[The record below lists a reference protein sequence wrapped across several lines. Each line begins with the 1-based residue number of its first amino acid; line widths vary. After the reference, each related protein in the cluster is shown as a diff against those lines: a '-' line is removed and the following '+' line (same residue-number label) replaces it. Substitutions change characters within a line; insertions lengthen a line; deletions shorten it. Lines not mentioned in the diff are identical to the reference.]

1 MSEAVTRRGF
11 LQVLGTVG
19 VASVV
24 PTAATDTVEHA
35 QAAANQQPVVTAGA
49 EGTGAAAASDAYT
62 FLMRPEAAFVEA
74 AVARL
79 IPADSLGA
87 GAREAGVS
95 YFIDRQLSGAFGTMG
110 KNYREGPWREGIPE
124 QGYQLALTPQEL
136 YRAGIA
142 EANRHCERAYGRR
155 FDELSTEQQDE
166 VLKGLE
172 TGRIVFEALPAP
184 TFFEVLYTNTV
195 EGFFADPA
203 YGGNRNKIGWKLIGF
218 PGVAAVY
225 VGTVEN
231 YNQPYTV
238 EPVSIGDVQSGQA
251 KLDEHGHPIHRFIAR
266 HQH

>member
-19 VASVV
+19 VASAI
-24 PTAATDTVEHA
+24 PTVAVEPARVAAD
-35 QAAANQQPVVTAGA
+35 QQPVVAAGA
-49 EGTGAAAASDAYT
+49 EGAGAAAASDAYT

-79 IPADSLGA
+79 IPADSLGP

-95 YFIDRQLSGAFGTMG
+95 SFIDRQLSGAFGTMG
-110 KNYREGPWREGIPE
+110 KNYREGPWREGTPE

-142 EANRHCERAYGRR
+142 ETNHHCERTYGKR
-155 FDELSTEQQDE
+155 FDELSTAQQDE
-166 VLKGLE
+166 MLKGLE
-172 TGRIVFEALPAP
+172 TGRIVFEALPARA
-184 TFFEVLYTNTV
+184 FFEVLYTNTV

-225 VGTVEN
+225 VGAVES

>member
-19 VASVV
+19 VASAI
-24 PTAATDTVEHA
+24 PTVAVEPA
-35 QAAANQQPVVTAGA
+35 RAAADQQPVVTGGA
-49 EGTGAAAASDAYT
+49 EGAGAAAASDAYT

-95 YFIDRQLSGAFGTMG
+95 YFVDRQLSGAFGTMG
-110 KNYREGPWREGIPE
+110 KNYREGPWREGTPE

-142 EANRHCERAYGRR
+142 EANRHCERTYGKR
-155 FDELSTEQQDE
+155 FDELSTVQQDE

-172 TGRIVFEALPAP
+172 TGRIVFETLPAP
-184 TFFEVLYTNTV
+184 AFFEMLYTNTV

-238 EPVSIGDVQSGQA
+238 EPVSISDVQSGQA

-266 HQH
+266 HQQ